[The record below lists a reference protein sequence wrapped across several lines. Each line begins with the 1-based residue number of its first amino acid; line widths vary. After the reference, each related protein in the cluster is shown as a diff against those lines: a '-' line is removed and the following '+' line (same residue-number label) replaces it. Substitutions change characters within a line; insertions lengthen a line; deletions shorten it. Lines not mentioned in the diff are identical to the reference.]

1 MYNLKIFSIFT
12 DLWNHHH
19 NQFENFFLSFSKEIS
34 YTLAVILIPRQFP
47 RPKQPLVIMSLWIFL
62 FWTSHTNKIIHYV
75 IFCDWPLSLRI
86 MLLRF
91 IHVVAWISTFFLLIT
106 EYFLYKYTTLY
117 SFPHGSDS
125 KESTCNVGDLGS
137 IPGSR
142 RSPREANGYPLHY
155 SGLENPMDRGAWR
168 ATVHGVTKSWMQLTH
183 KHTHTTLYWLVCQLM
198 DTWVVSTSM
207 NNATMNIHT
216 QVFTWTYVLIYFDI
230 YLGVESFD
238 CTWPDLIFLI
248 NIPSIVLSFTKY
260 RKTQRKTG
268 WEDRGCICSSVL
280 SKVHEDI
287 QNQMIYSNQC
297 DWVKIFY
304 KEKVFW
310 KNSNLSWA
318 VYTNSW
324 RRRERRWHSSR
335 GHSISQ
341 ALVVGL
347 SMEDLG
353 DK

>member
-137 IPGSR
+137 IPGLG
-142 RSPREANGYPLHY
+142 RSPGEGKDYPLQY
-155 SGLENPMDRGAWR
+155 SGLEN
-168 ATVHGVTKSWMQLTH
+168 VTKSQTRLSHFFFHPWNQRISEVLQIS
-183 KHTHTTLYWLVCQLM
+183 TL
-198 DTWVVSTSM
+198 
-207 NNATMNIHT
+207 
-216 QVFTWTYVLIYFDI
+216 F
-230 YLGVESFD
+230 
-238 CTWPDLIFLI
+238 
-248 NIPSIVLSFTKY
+248 
-260 RKTQRKTG
+260 
-268 WEDRGCICSSVL
+268 
-280 SKVHEDI
+280 
-287 QNQMIYSNQC
+287 
-297 DWVKIFY
+297 
-304 KEKVFW
+304 
-310 KNSNLSWA
+310 
-318 VYTNSW
+318 
-324 RRRERRWHSSR
+324 
-335 GHSISQ
+335 
-341 ALVVGL
+341 
-347 SMEDLG
+347 
-353 DK
+353 